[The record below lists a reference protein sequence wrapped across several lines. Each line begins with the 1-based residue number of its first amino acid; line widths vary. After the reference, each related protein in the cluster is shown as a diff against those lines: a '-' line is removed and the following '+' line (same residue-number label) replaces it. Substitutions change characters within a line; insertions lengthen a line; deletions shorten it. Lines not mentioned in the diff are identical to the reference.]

1 MSKLLEQHPYSARD
15 DQRFLE
21 EMNALTLW
29 HLRGCAV
36 YERVWPHWN
45 PASRIAE
52 LPFLHVSVF
61 KHVMLKTQHSSLEF
75 QRTLL
80 SSSTTGGSPSRI
92 ALDARSSALQE
103 QSSFAILKDA
113 VGAERRPLLV
123 LDDPALLRRRGEV
136 GARVAA
142 AMSLRPLATDM
153 TFVLKEAADGRV
165 SMNWAAVAC
174 MLRQHESVIIYG
186 TTWILWTAWG
196 NAVPP
201 DDVREALAG
210 KRISFVHSGGW
221 KKLEAAKVDRT
232 TFDQSLLNGLSSES
246 SITDFYGLA
255 EQVGVVY
262 PLCSAGYRHVPR
274 WSAVLVRDPRSLEP
288 LIGEPGL
295 LQLMNP
301 LAFGAPYH
309 SVLTEDLGRL
319 VVGECPCGRHGT
331 RFELLGRI
339 PHSETRGCGNV

>member
-1 MSKLLEQHPYSARD
+1 MSKLLEHGPYSARD
-15 DQRFLE
+15 DAQFLD
-21 EMNALTLW
+21 EMNALTRW
-29 HLRGCAV
+29 HLGGCAA
-36 YERVWPHWN
+36 YERVWPKWQ
-45 PASRIAE
+45 PSSRLE
-52 LPFLHVSVF
+52 DLPFLHVTVF

-113 VGAERRPLLV
+113 VGADRRPLLV
-123 LDDPALLRRRGEV
+123 VDDPALLRRRGEV

-142 AMSLRPLATDM
+142 AMSLRPLATDI
-153 TFVLKEAADGRV
+153 TFVLKEAGDGHV
-165 SMNWAAVAC
+165 SMNWDAVAC

-186 TTWILWTAWG
+186 TTWILWKAWG
-196 NAVPP
+196 NARPP
-201 DDVREALAG
+201 DEVREALAG

-221 KKLEAAKVDRT
+221 KKLEAEKVERT
-232 TFDQSLLNGLSSES
+232 TFDQSLLNGLSPDS

-262 PLCSAGYRHVPR
+262 PLCSAGYRHAPR
-274 WSAVLVRDPRSLEP
+274 WSAVLVRDPHSLQP

-295 LQLMNP
+295 LQLMNT

-309 SVLTEDLGRL
+309 SVLTEDVGRVVVGDCSCGRQGTRFDLLGRL
-319 VVGECPCGRHGT
+319 PN
-331 RFELLGRI
+331 
-339 PHSETRGCGNV
+339 SEARGCGNV